1 MGMEGKRRK
10 KSKTRIRDNTV
21 SAVQQAWGTQ
31 GQACGRHTKVDAKVT
46 ELWSLG
52 DRNTKAITHR
62 SYRLWRNSNKIRGR
76 WSAPLDKAM
85 GKRPKVED
93 KDLGSSTEGRV
104 EELWQMLQQ
113 EVDRKKQT

>member
-1 MGMEGKRRK
+1 
-10 KSKTRIRDNTV
+10 
-21 SAVQQAWGTQ
+21 
-31 GQACGRHTKVDAKVT
+31 
-46 ELWSLG
+46 
-52 DRNTKAITHR
+52 
-62 SYRLWRNSNKIRGR
+62 
-76 WSAPLDKAM
+76 M